1 MKIKNLILSMATVG
15 VLASCTA
22 YDTPAAIAA
31 GTVKEDSVKVKL
43 SRHVL
48 WVNIDGGVGS
58 LVKEMTES
66 GELPVIKD
74 MLQYSKYSWTGLA
87 DNRRGVSAQ
96 GSSSTG
102 EDPVTWASMLTGVS
116 SDLHFIHDGSYL
128 SDYKVG
134 NNPLA
139 QTVSNF
145 PSIVN
150 QVNNGNADM
159 TVSCV
164 TPFGNLTHYLADAES
179 AITTDN
185 DSETQTELLN
195 QLKTKDYSLI
205 ITSFRGVLDAG
216 RSGGF
221 KLENTDYKSALK
233 QVDTYLSELQ
243 QAINSRTHA
252 DMEDWLIVVSSN
264 IGGTPEGLTG
274 GTSDSERDI
283 FGLFY
288 NPHYTSYEIKGGTIT
303 APLFCADA
311 DFYAEIR
318 DTTALYEIKDG
329 TIAVEFNLR
338 LIPRSDGL
346 FTSSWRKVLGKTTW
360 GIFRERSQTKIRINS
375 NPVLQEDVTGSND
388 CLWHSYYFHIGDRER
403 ATRSYQMSYDGAR
416 VKANTVQAGIGLK
429 PDSTFFYVGKEQ
441 VSTNYYIASIRL
453 WNTALDDPTV
463 DAYKGVYTAV
473 PKSHPQYK
481 HLIGEWV
488 LTPENVIGDSVIN
501 NSVPGM
507 PQLYLTKKPVFIKT
521 ANTLPDRL
529 ASNSIMMENTLI
541 APQIVYWLLGASS
554 IDPRLEGYNF
564 LKSYA
569 IEEQWRD
576 KVE

>member
-1 MKIKNLILSMATVG
+1 MKIKNLILSMAAG
-15 VLASCTA
+15 AVLASCTA
-22 YDTPAAIAA
+22 YDTPASVAA
-31 GTVKEDSVKVKL
+31 GTVREDSVKIEL

-48 WVNIDGGVGS
+48 WVNIDGGVGT
-58 LVKEMTES
+58 LVKEMTEA
-66 GELPVIKD
+66 GELPAIKE
-74 MLQYSKYSWTGLA
+74 MLQHSKYSWTGLA
-87 DNRRGVSAQ
+87 DNRRGVSGG
-96 GSSSTG
+96 GSSTTG

-128 SDYKVG
+128 SDYTV
-134 NNPLA
+134 NENPSS
-139 QTVSNF
+139 QKVSNF
-145 PSIVN
+145 PSIVK
-150 QVNNGNADM
+150 QISSVNSNMRVA
-159 TVSCV
+159 CV
-164 TPFGNLTHYLADAES
+164 TPFDNLNRYLADAS
-179 AITTDN
+179 FIKTTTGDA
-185 DSETQTELLN
+185 ETQSTLLQQIEKN
-195 QLKTKDYSLI
+195 DYNLV

-221 KLENTDYKSALK
+221 KLENTAYKSALK

-243 QAINSRTHA
+243 QAINSRPHA

-288 NPHYTSYEIKGGTIT
+288 YPHYASYEIKGGTIT

-338 LIPRSDGL
+338 LIPKSDG
-346 FTSSWRKVLGKTTW
+346 TYSSSWRKVLGKSTW
-360 GIFRERSQTKIRINS
+360 GVFRERSETKLRINS
-375 NPVLQEDVTGSND
+375 NPALQEDVTGSND
-388 CLWHSYYFHIGDRER
+388 CLWHSYYIHIGDREG

-429 PDSTFFYVGKEQ
+429 PDSTFFYVGKDQ

-463 DAYKGVYTAV
+463 DAYRGVYTAV

-481 HLIGEWV
+481 HLIGEWI
-488 LTPENVIGDSVIN
+488 LSQDNVIGDSVIN

-507 PQLYLTKKPVFIKT
+507 PQMYFTKKPVFLKT

>member
-1 MKIKNLILSMATVG
+1 MAAG
-15 VLASCTA
+15 AVLASCTA
-22 YDTPAAIAA
+22 YDTPASVAA
-31 GTVKEDSVKVKL
+31 GTVREDSVKVEL

-48 WVNIDGGVGS
+48 WVNIDGGVGT
-58 LVKEMTES
+58 LVKEMTEA
-66 GELPVIKD
+66 GELPAIKE
-74 MLQYSKYSWTGLA
+74 MLQHSKYSWTGLA
-87 DNRRGVSAQ
+87 DSRRGVGGG
-96 GSSSTG
+96 GSSTTG

-128 SDYKVG
+128 SDYTVKD
-134 NNPLA
+134 NPTS

-145 PSIVN
+145 PSIVKQIN
-150 QVNNGNADM
+150 SVNSTMKVA
-159 TVSCV
+159 CV
-164 TPFGNLTHYLADAES
+164 TPFDNLNRYLADAS
-179 AITTDN
+179 FTKTTTG
-185 DSETQTELLN
+185 DSETQATLLQQIEKN
-195 QLKTKDYSLI
+195 SYNLV

-221 KLENTDYKSALK
+221 KLDNAAYKSALK

-243 QAINSRTHA
+243 QAISARPHA

-274 GTSDSERDI
+274 GTSDAERDI

-288 NPHYTSYEIKGGTIT
+288 YPHYTSYEVKGETIM
-303 APLFCADA
+303 APLFCADN

-318 DTTALYEIKDG
+318 DTTALYELKDRPL
-329 TIAVEFNLR
+329 AVEFNLR
-338 LIPRSDGL
+338 LIPKSDGT
-346 FTSSWRKVLGKTTW
+346 FSSGWNRILGKDTW
-360 GIFRERSQTKIRINS
+360 GVARQGSSTIIRMNGT
-375 NPVLQEDVTGSND
+375 PYLQEKIEGSKD
-388 CLWHSYYFHIGDRER
+388 SQWHTYYVHVGEK
-403 ATRSYQMSYDGAR
+403 ANGTRSFQLSYDGKR
-416 VKANTVQAGIGLK
+416 IKIGTTQAGFGLK
-429 PDSTFFYVGKEQ
+429 PDSTYFYLGKAKIDTQ
-441 VSTNYYIASIRL
+441 YLLTSIRL
-453 WNTALDDPTV
+453 WDTTLDDPTV

-488 LTPENVIGDSVIN
+488 LTPENVIGDSVVN

-507 PQLYLTKKPVFIKT
+507 PQMYFTKKPVFMKT